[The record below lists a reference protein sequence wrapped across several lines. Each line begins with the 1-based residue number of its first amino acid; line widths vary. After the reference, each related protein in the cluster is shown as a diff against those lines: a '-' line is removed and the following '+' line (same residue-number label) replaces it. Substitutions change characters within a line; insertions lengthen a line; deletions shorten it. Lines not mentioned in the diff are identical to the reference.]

1 MSDRSKPLTR
11 VQLSLPPDAPA
22 GMHLQPRRPAIKA
35 EKPETPEP
43 LEEPSYIY
51 RTADP
56 FRYAIDEARAVASI
70 TRAHPR
76 WVRRAWFALFV
87 ILPALTATL
96 WIASLFS
103 GPQTEAP
110 ALEEVAGLC
119 VAIAVWGMYL
129 SIWFRRVEDAER
141 R

>member
-1 MSDRSKPLTR
+1 MSDQKNALPPAK
-11 VQLSLPPDAPA
+11 LSLPADAPA
-22 GMHLQPRRPAIKA
+22 GMCVQPRLPAIKA

-70 TRAHPR
+70 SRAHPR

-87 ILPALTATL
+87 ILPVLTATL

-103 GPQTEAP
+103 GPQAEAL

-129 SIWFRRVEDAER
+129 SIWFRRVEDAEQR
-141 R
+141 